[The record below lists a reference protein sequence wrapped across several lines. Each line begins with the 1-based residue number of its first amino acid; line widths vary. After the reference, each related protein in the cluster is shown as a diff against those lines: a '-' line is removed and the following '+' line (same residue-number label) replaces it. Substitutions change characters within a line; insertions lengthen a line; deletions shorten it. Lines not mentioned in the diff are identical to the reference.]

1 MIQKLVLA
9 TCMGMIITL
18 AYHGLYQEAL
28 AQQNNTI
35 DESACLDK
43 FAPYLETFLTTPP
56 EKLACSPPFVSAI
69 GHDGTLYCL
78 QEASIDMLQNAGW
91 ELEKSSYIATLNNTV
106 CAQPTPQMNNSTFIP
121 QSTYVLTESLRP
133 SSSSP
138 LSSPSAL
145 SSPHLGFA
153 VGGAADINNFRENVV
168 NDYLP
173 LHTDIT
179 YEGLFYDYYFDTGAD
194 SECHVLFCPSYS
206 YAVSADPFSNK
217 PEYYL
222 SVGLNSGIK
231 ETDFRKD
238 LNLVIV
244 MDVSG
249 SMDSPFDRYY
259 YDASQVEDHDTRT
272 KMVIANEA
280 VAGLLDH
287 LGPKDNLGLVLFSNT
302 AHIARP
308 LGSMAFTDVNLL
320 KSDIMGISAGGSTN
334 MAAGMD
340 TATLMLGDAIDGYEN
355 RIIFL
360 TDAMPN
366 RGDTTQDGLLGT
378 ISDNAKNGIYTTF
391 IGIGVDFN
399 TELVE
404 ALTKIRGA
412 NHYSV
417 HSASEFKNRMV
428 DEFEFM
434 VTPLV
439 FDLELNLEADGYNIV
454 KVYGSPEA
462 DSSTGNIMKTSTLFP
477 SPTKEDQTRG
487 GIVLLKMERVSD
499 DATLVL
505 NVTYEKT
512 DGTLVYDQAT
522 VSLESHDSDYYE
534 NDGIWKGILLSR
546 YAELMKSWILSE
558 RATLAK
564 IQVEPMSFYEDGIF
578 VPEYSHWNLGPW
590 ERVSSPL
597 QVSGLYPLLIS
608 AFRDYFDAEATSI
621 GDETLWQELD
631 ILDKLLE
638 SSG

>member
-1 MIQKLVLA
+1 MVQRLVLVA
-9 TCMGMIITL
+9 CIWMVTTL
-18 AYHGLYQEAL
+18 AYFGSYQEAL

-35 DESACLDK
+35 DESACLGK

-56 EKLACSPPFVSAI
+56 EKLACSPPLVSAI
-69 GHDGTLYCL
+69 GHDGSLYCL
-78 QEASIDMLQNAGW
+78 REASVDMLQNTGW
-91 ELEKSSYIATLNNTV
+91 RLEKSLYIATLNDTV
-106 CAQPTPQMNNSTFIP
+106 CAQPTPQIDNSTFIP
-121 QSTYVLTESLRP
+121 QSVYGISESIATPQFSSAP
-133 SSSSP
+133 SVVTSSY
-138 LSSPSAL
+138 
-145 SSPHLGFA
+145 LGFS
-153 VGGAADINNFRENVV
+153 VGGAADINNFRENVI

-217 PEYYL
+217 PQYYL

-231 ETDFRKD
+231 EADFGRKD

-249 SMDSPFDRYY
+249 SMGSPFDIYH
-259 YDASQVEDHDTRT
+259 YDASQVTDHDTRT
-272 KMVIANEA
+272 KMAIANEA

-287 LGPKDNLGLVLFSNT
+287 LGPDDNLGLVLFDDM
-302 AHIARP
+302 AHVARP

-320 KSDIMGISAGGSTN
+320 KSDILGIYADGGTN

-340 TATLMLGDAIDGYEN
+340 AATLMLGDAIDGYEN

-378 ISDNAKNGIYTTF
+378 ISDNAKSGIYTTF

-404 ALTKIRGA
+404 ALTKVRGA

-417 HSASEFKNRMV
+417 HSASEFQNRMV

-439 FDLELNLEADGYNIV
+439 FDLELNLEADGYDIV

-462 DSSTGNIMKTSTLFP
+462 DSSTGNIMTTSTLFP
-477 SPTKEDQTRG
+477 SPTKEGQTRG
-487 GIVLLKMERVSD
+487 GIILLKMERISD
-499 DATLVL
+499 DATLAL
-505 NVTYEKT
+505 SVTYEKT
-512 DGTLVYDQAT
+512 DGTLVYDQTA
-522 VSLESHDSDYYE
+522 VSLESHGSDYYE
-534 NDGIWKGILLSR
+534 NDGIQKGILLSR
-546 YAELMKSWILSE
+546 YAELMKAWILSE
-558 RATLAK
+558 RATIAE
-564 IQVEPMSFYEDGIF
+564 IYIEPTSFYDNGIY
-578 VPEYSHWNLGPW
+578 VPEYSHWNLDTW
-590 ERVSSPL
+590 ERASLPL
-597 QVSGLYPLLIS
+597 QVSGIYPLLIS
-608 AFRDYFDAEATSI
+608 VFRDYFDAEATSI
-621 GDETLWQELD
+621 GDDTLWQESD

-638 SSG
+638 PNE

>member
-1 MIQKLVLA
+1 
-9 TCMGMIITL
+9 MGVIITL

-43 FAPYLETFLTTPP
+43 FASYLETFLTTPP

-69 GHDGTLYCL
+69 GHDGSLYCL
-78 QEASIDMLQNAGW
+78 REASIDMLQNTGW
-91 ELEKSSYIATLNNTV
+91 RLEKTSYITTLNNTV
-106 CAQPTPQMNNSTFIP
+106 CAQPTPQINNSTFIP
-121 QSTYVLTESLRP
+121 QSVYGLQESMMT
-133 SSSSP
+133 SQFSSSP
-138 LSSPSAL
+138 SVLTSPR
-145 SSPHLGFA
+145 LGFA

-168 NDYLP
+168 NNYLP

-194 SECHVLFCPSYS
+194 SEYHVLFCPSYS

-217 PEYYL
+217 TEYYL

-231 ETDFRKD
+231 EADFGRKD

-249 SMDSPFDRYY
+249 SMDSPFYTYY
-259 YDASQVEDHDTRT
+259 YDASQVTDHDTRT
-272 KMVIANEA
+272 KMAIANEA

-287 LGPKDNLGLVLFSNT
+287 LGPDDNLGLVLFDNT

-320 KSDIMGISAGGSTN
+320 KSNIMGIYADGGTH

-366 RGDTTQDGLLGT
+366 QGDTTQDGLFGT

-391 IGIGVDFN
+391 IGIGVDLN

-439 FDLELNLEADGYNIV
+439 FDW
-454 KVYGSPEA
+454 S
-462 DSSTGNIMKTSTLFP
+462 
-477 SPTKEDQTRG
+477 
-487 GIVLLKMERVSD
+487 
-499 DATLVL
+499 
-505 NVTYEKT
+505 
-512 DGTLVYDQAT
+512 
-522 VSLESHDSDYYE
+522 
-534 NDGIWKGILLSR
+534 
-546 YAELMKSWILSE
+546 
-558 RATLAK
+558 
-564 IQVEPMSFYEDGIF
+564 
-578 VPEYSHWNLGPW
+578 
-590 ERVSSPL
+590 
-597 QVSGLYPLLIS
+597 
-608 AFRDYFDAEATSI
+608 
-621 GDETLWQELD
+621 
-631 ILDKLLE
+631 
-638 SSG
+638 

>member
-9 TCMGMIITL
+9 AYMGMILTL

-69 GHDGTLYCL
+69 GHDGSLYCL
-78 QEASIDMLQNAGW
+78 REASIDMLQNTGW
-91 ELEKSSYIATLNNTV
+91 RLEKTSYIATLNNTV
-106 CAQPTPQMNNSTFIP
+106 CAQPTLQINNSTFIP
-121 QSTYVLTESLRP
+121 QSVYTMTESLT
-133 SSSSP
+133 SSSFSSSP
-138 LSSPSAL
+138 SVLTSPR
-145 SSPHLGFA
+145 LGFA
-153 VGGAADINNFRENVV
+153 VGGAADINNFRENVI

-217 PEYYL
+217 IEYYL

-231 ETDFRKD
+231 EADFGRKD

-249 SMDSPFDRYY
+249 SMDSPFYTYY
-259 YDASQVEDHDTRT
+259 YDASQVTDHDTRT
-272 KMVIANEA
+272 KMAIANEA

-287 LGPKDNLGLVLFSNT
+287 LSPDDNLGLVLFDNT

-320 KSDIMGISAGGSTN
+320 KSNIMGIYADGGTN

-340 TATLMLGDAIDGYEN
+340 AATLMLGDAIDGYEN

-366 RGDTTQDGLLGT
+366 QGDTTQDGLLGT

-462 DSSTGNIMKTSTLFP
+462 DSSTGNIMKTNTLFP
-477 SPTKEDQTRG
+477 SPTKEGQTRG
-487 GIVLLKMERVSD
+487 GIILLKMERVSD

-505 NVTYEKT
+505 SVTYEKT

-534 NDGIWKGILLSR
+534 NNGIWKGILLSR
-546 YAELMKSWILSE
+546 YAELMKAWILSE
-558 RATLAK
+558 RATMAE
-564 IQVEPMSFYEDGIF
+564 IHIEPMSFYEDGVF
-578 VPEYSHWNLGPW
+578 VPEYSHWNLGIW
-590 ERVSSPL
+590 ERVSLPL
-597 QVSGLYPLLIS
+597 QVSGTYPLLIS

-621 GDETLWQELD
+621 GDETLWQELN

-638 SSG
+638 SNG

>member
-1 MIQKLVLA
+1 MIQRLVLA
-9 TCMGMIITL
+9 ACMGMIITL
-18 AYHGLYQEAL
+18 AHHGLYQEAL

-35 DESACLDK
+35 DESACLGK

-56 EKLACSPPFVSAI
+56 EKLTCSPPFVSAI
-69 GHDGTLYCL
+69 GHDGSLYCL

-106 CAQPTPQMNNSTFIP
+106 CAQPTPQVNNSTFIP
-121 QSTYVLTESLRP
+121 QSTYVLTESLI
-133 SSSSP
+133 
-138 LSSPSAL
+138 LSSPSAQ

-194 SECHVLFCPSYS
+194 SECHILFCPSYS

-231 ETDFRKD
+231 EADFGRKD

-249 SMDSPFDRYY
+249 SMDSPFDTYY
-259 YDASQVEDHDTRT
+259 YDASQAKDHDTRT
-272 KMVIANEA
+272 KMAIANEA

-287 LGPKDNLGLVLFSNT
+287 LGPEDNLGLVLFSNT

-320 KSDIMGISAGGSTN
+320 KSNIMGINADGGTN

-355 RIIFL
+355 RIILL

-378 ISDNAKNGIYTTF
+378 ISDNAKNGIHTTF
-391 IGIGVDFN
+391 IGIGIDFN

-462 DSSTGNIMKTSTLFP
+462 DGSTGNIMKTSTLFP
-477 SPTKEDQTRG
+477 SPTKEGQTRG
-487 GIVLLKMERVSD
+487 GIILLKLERVSD
-499 DATLVL
+499 DATLAL

-512 DGTLVYDQAT
+512 DGTLVYDQAA

-534 NDGIWKGILLSR
+534 NNGIWKGILLSR
-546 YAELMKSWILSE
+546 YAELMKSWILNE
-558 RATLAK
+558 RATLAE
-564 IQVEPMSFYEDGIF
+564 IHVEPTSFYEDGVS
-578 VPEYSHWNLGPW
+578 VPEYSHWNLGTW
-590 ERVSSPL
+590 ERASLPL
-597 QVSGLYPLLIS
+597 QVTDLYPLFIS
-608 AFRDYFDAEATSI
+608 IFRDYFDAEATSI
-621 GDETLWQELD
+621 GDETLLQELD

-638 SSG
+638 SNG